1 MGLLTGKVSLGTQNL
16 FDGPMET
23 KWYPGDPADRWKK
36 PKIIGPGILGKN
48 LGGDGCGVGYHKNAA
63 GNCVPDDTTDLVCPA
78 GQTKN
83 AAGVCVSGECQ
94 YGKCADGS
102 CKDSDGNCG
111 TTCQYGKCPDGRCKT
126 SSTDNC
132 GGAGCSYGKC
142 PDGSCKQS
150 VNDTCVVTKTCA
162 THGGANTCGEWG
174 NCYPPPC
181 QTGDC
186 PNPAHVRD
194 ASGVCG
200 PKKCIYGMDEWGNC
214 IDPTQGNCQY
224 GRYIDGRCKP
234 KPLGEGLPG
243 VGITVDGNIQQAP
256 LSHYMEGLVDPK
268 TGETIQ
274 RGDPR
279 AYLGADPNW
288 AGGIDYPMSW
298 QSTNL
303 GTEYDD
309 RGILSSGA
317 SKIYENNPALL
328 AAQEA
333 VMEMMR
339 EPGFGM
345 DEEIARQGLLAS
357 AGVGVSPAVSTE
369 QKESAN
375 KANDSVKAAE
385 NAQNKADES
394 VSRAERSGS
403 DADKKAAD
411 ADKRAADK
419 AKRKADKDIADA
431 QNKADADAI
440 KAAAEASRKAE
451 ADREARLAAKVAED
465 LAKNKRD
472 AQLAQIFADQAKWQA
487 EADAREQAL
496 IAAMGYDHGASDTCP
511 AGQSRDANGNC
522 ISTANIWS

>member
-16 FDGPMET
+16 FEGPM
-23 KWYPGDPADRWKK
+23 KADWYPGDPADRWKK
-36 PKIIGPGILGKN
+36 PALKGPGILGKD
-48 LGGDGCGVGYHKNAA
+48 LLGDGCGVGYHKNAA
-63 GNCVPDDTTDLVCPA
+63 GNCVPDEDDGCPT
-78 GQTKN
+78 GQTRN
-83 AAGVCVSGECQ
+83 SSGVCVASGC
-94 YGKCADGS
+94 
-102 CKDSDGNCG
+102 
-111 TTCQYGKCPDGRCKT
+111 TYGKCPDGRCKT
-126 SSTDNC
+126 SSADNC
-132 GGAGCSYGKC
+132 GGGCSYGKC
-142 PDGSCKQS
+142 PDGSCKQY
-150 VNDTCVVTKTCA
+150 VNDNCGVVTKTCA

-256 LSHYMEGLVDPK
+256 LSHYM
-268 TGETIQ
+268 TGYE
-274 RGDPR
+274 GDPSH
-279 AYLGADPNW
+279 YMGADPNW
-288 AGGIDYPMSW
+288 AGGIDYPRSW

-385 NAQNKADES
+385 KAQNKAEK
-394 VSRAERSGS
+394 SGS

-411 ADKRAADK
+411 K
-419 AKRKADKDIADA
+419 AKKKADKDIADA
-431 QNKADADAI
+431 EKKADSDAI
-440 KAAAEASRKAE
+440 KAAAESSRKAE
-451 ADREARLAAKVAED
+451 ADRAAKASAKAAED

-472 AQLAQIFADQAKWQA
+472 AQLAWHFEQQAIWKA
-487 EADAREQAL
+487 EADAREQAR
-496 IAAMGYDHGASDTCP
+496 IQAMYNQNVGGCP